1 MINPEFNDMV
11 MLVTSLYASALTF
24 VATLILIPLIR
35 RLALLS
41 GMVDVPGGRKQ
52 HTEPVPP
59 MGGIAIFTVVMAV
72 MIGLGLMA
80 NIVFPSALYL
90 ALAITLVVGVVD
102 DMRPLDARFKFAMH
116 FLVAA
121 ILVVWGGAKIAT
133 LGNVLGLGELN
144 LYWLKIPFSI
154 ACIVYIINAVN
165 MMDGLDGLAG
175 GNALIIM
182 MWLGLA
188 ALLGGQMDIFLMIAV
203 FSAALLGFL
212 FYNARAPWRKSAK
225 IFLGDAGSMGVG
237 IMIAWFAI
245 TLSQRHNFAL
255 EPISVAWIIA
265 LPIVD
270 SFGLLVAR
278 IKDKKPPFAPDR
290 RHFHHHFIN
299 AGFSVGGAVYTIILW
314 SAVLGAI
321 GFFGIKAGI
330 PAGLLGWG
338 WIALWL
344 THTLITVK
352 SGRFV
357 ALLSKLR
364 GARPEGQETSR

>member
-1 MINPEFNDMV
+1 MINPEFSDMV
-11 MLVTSLYASALTF
+11 VLVTAIYASALTL

-35 RLALLS
+35 RLALMY
-41 GMVDVPGGRKQ
+41 GMVDIPGGRKQ
-52 HTEPVPP
+52 HEEPVPP

-72 MIGLGLMA
+72 MIGIGLYT
-80 NIVFPSALYL
+80 NIVFPSALFL

-116 FLVAA
+116 FLVAG
-121 ILVVWGGAKIAT
+121 ILVIWGGAKIVT
-133 LGNVLGLGELN
+133 LGNVLGMGDLN

-154 ACIVYIINAVN
+154 ACIVYIINAIN

-175 GNALIIM
+175 GNGLIIM
-182 MWLGLA
+182 IWLGLA
-188 ALLGGQMDIFLMIAV
+188 ALLGGQMDIFLMISV

-212 FYNARAPWRKSAK
+212 FYNARAPWRKHAK
-225 IFLGDAGSMGVG
+225 IFLGDAGSMGMG

-278 IKDKKPPFAPDR
+278 IKDKKPPFQPDR

-299 AGFSVGGAVYTIILW
+299 AGFPVGRAVYTILLW

-321 GFFGIKAGI
+321 GFFGIKAGL
-330 PAGLLGWG
+330 PTAVLGWG
-338 WIALWL
+338 WIGLWAL
-344 THTLITVK
+344 HTVITVK
-352 SGRFV
+352 SERFI

-364 GARPEGQETSR
+364 GTTPDAANLSR